1 MKQRDIYTFE
11 TDKLVRVPERR
22 EGISITNNKSAPDGV
37 SVACTEPQR
46 NNGIPEE
53 KLQCGFSR
61 VFPRITVVFT
71 YTHYVLPGKMRNQY
85 RTQEGLSHAYSVN
98 FLGPFIYEL
107 SVTQRA
113 SCRAEEKSGHA
124 PGC

>member
-37 SVACTEPQR
+37 SVACIEPQR
-46 NNGIPEE
+46 NNGILKRSYSVGSP
-53 KLQCGFSR
+53 GSP
-61 VFPRITVVFT
+61 PRITVVFI
-71 YTHYVLPGKMRNQY
+71 YTHYVLLGKMRNQY
-85 RTQEGLSHAYSVN
+85 RTQEGLSHAYSIN